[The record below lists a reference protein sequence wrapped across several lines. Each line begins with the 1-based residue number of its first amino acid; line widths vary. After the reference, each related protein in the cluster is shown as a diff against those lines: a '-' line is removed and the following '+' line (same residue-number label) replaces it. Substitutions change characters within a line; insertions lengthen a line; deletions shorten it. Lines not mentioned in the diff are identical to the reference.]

1 MEVNIATG
9 RYAYGTPGV
18 VTMYPTI
25 NDRER
30 SFFQEELEEDQGI
43 YSKKG
48 REERIE
54 QDALNS
60 WEDAIMQG
68 YEEDFP
74 EIMADEEES
83 RWLDETFTEEVL

>member
-1 MEVNIATG
+1 MSF
-9 RYAYGTPGV
+9 GTPGV
-18 VTMYPTI
+18 VTMYPTM

-30 SFFQEELEEDQGI
+30 SLLPQEEEDLGI

-54 QDALNS
+54 EDAMKG
-60 WEDAIMQG
+60 WEDAIMLG

-74 EIMADEEES
+74 EILADEEES
-83 RWLDETFTEEVL
+83 RWMDEIHTEEVV